1 MRQKGVGLAQRSAC
15 ERIGFSEIGAERIR
29 AGLMKV
35 VLAGWVLPADGSPL
49 ARSKRL
55 VGNSRCWLDAVLRNV
70 CQRVP

>member
-15 ERIGFSEIGAERIR
+15 ERIGFSEIGAGRIR

-49 ARSKRL
+49 ATIGVVPTGRPGRHFA
-55 VGNSRCWLDAVLRNV
+55 NSI
-70 CQRVP
+70 